1 MRVLFLGRTDQFD
14 GKSSVTN
21 VAGNLLGLML
31 KMRPDLHVT
40 WTVPKDAPDDLL
52 AANFRAPLGEAG
64 SRLEFVKC
72 EATFGGRLLGYFL
85 SEPMYHLLAQAK
97 TTTPYDVI
105 LCNQPALMPMYRT
118 LLRNKYQASRYNV
131 ATPIVGW
138 QLWVATQQLLI
149 DVPEYVG
156 GELDVLAESMGS
168 LAAEHNVWES
178 QFMFDDHLKT
188 VRKWL
193 SPAAIR
199 KIKES
204 SVLVNEGVDVHG
216 IREYVM
222 EPRLERI
229 RAGGKPGLFWGARI
243 ANQKQP
249 RKTFPL
255 MREIVGLMEGQVNP
269 SVSTSTAEGGAQGQW
284 GAQTF
289 PDLNVKFGQSRRE
302 FLTNMRQGDVFLCNS
317 LNETYGLA
325 WLEMLAGGLLGVY
338 ERKWWTDGLLPD
350 WYPFVT
356 DDPKEQVQMA
366 VALLRQWPDG
376 PLWKEYVPRVL
387 EWLAEEHD
395 ENVQAVRFLKVLDE
409 AHAAGLAED
418 ESLSRSSVGSIVA
431 EAAESLWKGEPLAE
445 DEIFAKMAEVSTAN
459 RDWGKKGDM
468 ITRMYL
474 RRCLQVRGW
483 RDLNRGREP
492 EFVKGDD
499 R

>member
-1 MRVLFLGRTDQFD
+1 MRVLFLGRADQFD
-14 GKSSVTN
+14 GRSSITN
-21 VAGNLLGLML
+21 VAGNLIGLML
-31 KMRPDLHVT
+31 QKRDDLHVT
-40 WTVPKDAPDDLL
+40 WTVPRNTPDDLL
-52 AANFRAPLGEAG
+52 AANFLAPIGDAA

-72 EATFGGRLLGYFL
+72 EATFGGRLLGFFL

-97 TTTPYDVI
+97 TETPYDVI

-138 QLWVATQQLLI
+138 QLWIATQQLLE

-168 LAAEHNVWES
+168 LGAEFNVWES
-178 QFMFDDHLKT
+178 QFMYDDHLKT

-199 KIKES
+199 HIKES
-204 SVLVNEGVDVHG
+204 SVLVNEGIDVAG
-216 IREYVM
+216 IRETVM
-222 EPRLERI
+222 THRLA
-229 RAGGKPGLFWGARI
+229 RAEANGWPGMFWGARI

-255 MREIVGLMEGQVNP
+255 MRDVVNRLEGRVNVA
-269 SVSTSTAEGGAQGQW
+269 VSTSTPEGGTQGQW
-284 GAQTF
+284 ASQTF
-289 PDLNVKFGQSRRE
+289 PDLNVRFGQSRRE
-302 FLTNMRQGDVFLCNS
+302 FLVNMRQGDVFLCNS

-325 WLEMLAGGLLGVY
+325 WLEMLASGMLGVY

-356 DDPKEQVQMA
+356 DSTSEQVEMA
-366 VALLRQWPDG
+366 VALLRDWPNG
-376 PLWKEYVPRVL
+376 PLWREYVPKVL
-387 EWLAEEHD
+387 EWLAVEHD
-395 ENVQAVRFLKVLDE
+395 ENVQADRFLQVLDD

-418 ESLSRSSVGSIVA
+418 ESLSRSSVGQVLA
-431 EAAESLWKGEPLAE
+431 EAADAIWAGEPLSEEAIYAQME
-445 DEIFAKMAEVSTAN
+445 TMSDAN
-459 RDWGKKGDM
+459 REWGKRGDM

-483 RDLNRGREP
+483 RDLNRGPKP
-492 EFVKGDD
+492 EFVKEN